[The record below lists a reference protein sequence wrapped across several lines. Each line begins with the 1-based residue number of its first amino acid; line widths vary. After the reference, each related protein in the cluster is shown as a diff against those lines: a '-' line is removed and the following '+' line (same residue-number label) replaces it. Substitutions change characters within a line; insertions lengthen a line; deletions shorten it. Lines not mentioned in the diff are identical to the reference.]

1 MVKRLLL
8 VDDDPDLL
16 GAVAA
21 CLRGEG
27 YEVTTARSGNEA
39 LMHLAH
45 SVPDLLISDIRMP
58 RMDGYT
64 LARNIRSASRTT
76 LLPIVFL
83 TAKDQ
88 KADRIEG
95 FRTGVD
101 AYLVKPFEPDEL
113 LTVIANILRRVE
125 RTHIEMVRLAGA
137 ESATQ
142 EYSVPDEELTEAE
155 WRIASTVASGLTN
168 KEIAA
173 ELNISTRTVEK
184 HISNILS
191 KKNFGNRVELARFV
205 LDRRQPG

>member
-1 MVKRLLL
+1 MAKRLLL

-27 YEVTTARSGNEA
+27 YELSTARSGNEA

-45 SVPDLLISDIRMP
+45 SVPDLVISDIRMP

-64 LARNIRSASRTT
+64 LARNVRSASRTA

-95 FRTGVD
+95 FRAGVD

-137 ESATQ
+137 EVADQ
-142 EYSVPDEELTEAE
+142 EYSIPDEELTEAE
-155 WRIASTVASGLTN
+155 WRVASAVAGGLSN

-191 KKNFGNRVELARFV
+191 KKNFGNRVEIARHV
-205 LDRRQPG
+205 LDRRPPA

>member
-1 MVKRLLL
+1 MAKRLLL

-27 YEVTTARSGNEA
+27 YELSTARSGNEA

-45 SVPDLLISDIRMP
+45 SVPDLVISDIRMP

-64 LARNIRSASRTT
+64 LARNVRSASRTA

-95 FRTGVD
+95 FRAGVD

-137 ESATQ
+137 EAADQ
-142 EYSVPDEELTEAE
+142 EYSIPDEELTEAE
-155 WRIASTVASGLTN
+155 WRVASAVASGLSN

-191 KKNFGNRVELARFV
+191 KKNFGNRVEIARHV
-205 LDRRQPG
+205 LDRRPTG